1 MQLFN
6 RLFPLWAL
14 LFAAGAYWLP
24 QFFVGYV
31 GLIVPLLA
39 MVMFFMGLTLG
50 ADDFKRLLRS
60 PRPVAIGVGLQFL
73 LMPLLAWLLVHAL
86 QLPEQLAVGLI
97 LVGCCSGGTAS
108 NVICY
113 LARGNVALSIT
124 MTMVSTIVGVV
135 ATPLLVGLYIER
147 NIEVDR
153 LAMLLSIVKMV
164 LAPVA
169 AGVALNFFFAH
180 KIKAL
185 EPLLAALSI
194 IAIALII
201 AIIVAVNGSGLE
213 KVGMLTLLAVALH
226 NTLGLAAAYGCSRLL
241 GMNLR
246 DSRSIAI
253 EVGMQNSGLGV
264 ALALKYFSAM
274 AALPAALFSIWHNLA
289 GALLAGVWR
298 SSAESIASGPAS
310 TGESETATP
319 G

>member
-14 LFAAGAYWLP
+14 LLAAGAYWYP
-24 QFFVGYV
+24 QLFVGHV

-50 ADDFKRLLRS
+50 ADDFKRILRS

-73 LMPLLAWLLVHAL
+73 LMPLLAWLLANAL

-147 NIEVDR
+147 SIEVDR

-164 LAPVA
+164 LVPVA
-169 AGVALNFFFAH
+169 AGVVVNYFLAH
-180 KIKAL
+180 RIKVL

-194 IAIALII
+194 ISIALII
-201 AIIVAVNGSGLE
+201 AIIVAVNGSGLA
-213 KVGMLTLLAVALH
+213 KIGMLSLLAVALH
-226 NTLGLAAAYGCSRLL
+226 NTLGMAGAYGCSRLL
-241 GMNLR
+241 GIDLR

-264 ALALKYFSAM
+264 ALALKYFSAT

-289 GALLAGVWR
+289 GAVLAGVWR
-298 SSAESIASGPAS
+298 ISAESIASAPAS
-310 TGESETATP
+310 RGDYEKATLS
-319 G
+319 

>member
-147 NIEVDR
+147 TIEVDR

-169 AGVALNFFFAH
+169 AGVALNFFLAH

-201 AIIVAVNGSGLE
+201 AIIVAVNGSGLAE
-213 KVGMLTLLAVALH
+213 VGMLTLLAVALH
-226 NTLGLAAAYGCSRLL
+226 NTLGLAAAYGCCRLL
-241 GMNLR
+241 GMDLR

-298 SSAESIASGPAS
+298 SSAESIHSGPAS
-310 TGESETATP
+310 TGDSEKATP

>member
-14 LFAAGAYWLP
+14 LFAAGAYWYP
-24 QFFVGYV
+24 QLFVGHV

-39 MVMFFMGLTLG
+39 LVMFFMGLTLG

-73 LMPLLAWLLVHAL
+73 LMPLLAWLLAHAL

-147 NIEVDR
+147 AIEVDR

-169 AGVALNFFFAH
+169 AGVAVNFFLAH
-180 KIKAL
+180 RIKAL

-201 AIIVAVNGSGLE
+201 AIIVAVNGSGLA

-226 NTLGLAAAYGCSRLL
+226 NTLGLAGAYGCCRLL
-241 GMNLR
+241 GMDLR

-298 SSAESIASGPAS
+298 SSAESIVSGPS
-310 TGESETATP
+310 SRGDSEKANP
-319 G
+319 D